1 MTDYTISPECN
12 DLIKALYQGPL
23 EEQPWQTFLRLFRDA
38 VTADFATLLLRPP
51 KQGDSGIV
59 LNAAVLSPEVY
70 QAYNENYFALDSF
83 VNLPHGEVVT
93 LREYMDE
100 AELESSEYFLRYMQ
114 PIGVHHIMGAD
125 LTDTSGMN
133 VRLRVTRG
141 ELAGDFGA
149 REKAICALILPH
161 LLQSIELNSQIQHSQ
176 TEREVLENAIDQ
188 LAMGRLVL
196 DEGGRVL
203 RANAAAQKLLAAKRG
218 ISLKNE
224 RLHLSSH
231 NDNQAFKQLLDE
243 VMQAHLKREPGFVRA
258 FRLDQQ
264 SGNSLGLLLRP
275 MPQAKTSEGFQQP
288 AIAIFISDPDQ
299 RREAPAHILVQLFG
313 FTPAESRLALL
324 LANGLTLDESSAEL
338 EVSRN
343 TAKSHLSSIFSKTG
357 VTRQTKLVQ
366 LILNSVAPMG

>member
-1 MTDYTISPECN
+1 
-12 DLIKALYQGPL
+12 
-23 EEQPWQTFLRLFRDA
+23 
-38 VTADFATLLLRPP
+38 
-51 KQGDSGIV
+51 
-59 LNAAVLSPEVY
+59 
-70 QAYNENYFALDSF
+70 
-83 VNLPHGEVVT
+83 
-93 LREYMDE
+93 
-100 AELESSEYFLRYMQ
+100 
-114 PIGVHHIMGAD
+114 
-125 LTDTSGMN
+125 
-133 VRLRVTRG
+133 
-141 ELAGDFGA
+141 
-149 REKAICALILPH
+149 
-161 LLQSIELNSQIQHSQ
+161 
-176 TEREVLENAIDQ
+176 
-188 LAMGRLVL
+188 MGRLVL

-203 RANAAAQKLLAAKRG
+203 RTNAAAQKLLAAKRG

-299 RREAPAHILVQLFG
+299 RREAPAHILNQLFG